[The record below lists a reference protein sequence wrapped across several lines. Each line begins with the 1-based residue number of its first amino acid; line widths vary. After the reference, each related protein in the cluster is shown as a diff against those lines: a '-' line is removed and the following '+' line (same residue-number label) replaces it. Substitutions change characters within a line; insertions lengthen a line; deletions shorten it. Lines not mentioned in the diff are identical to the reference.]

1 MVYTQTMWLVDS
13 LDEVLGTRG
22 RVRVLRSLIAAP
34 ESLPA
39 SGREIARRTGL
50 AHPQASSILNSFVTQ
65 GLVTRHR
72 GPRIH
77 LYDLNR
83 SHVLLPHLEALF
95 EGEAATRP
103 ALEEL
108 LRGRLSAGPVLLA
121 ALFGSAALDGMG
133 SESDLDLAV
142 VARRGSENEVGS
154 FLEDLA
160 DEVRT
165 RFGIRLSPLV
175 SFTESGGWPKR
186 PPIWRRIEAEGIPLD
201 LSREA
206 G

>member
-1 MVYTQTMWLVDS
+1 MRLVDA

-22 RVRVLRSLIAAP
+22 RVRVLRALIAAP

-50 AHPQASSILNSFVTQ
+50 AHPQASSILGSFVAQ

-95 EGEAATRP
+95 EGEAGVRP
-103 ALEEL
+103 ALDAL
-108 LRGRLSAGPVLLA
+108 LRERLSAGPILKA
-121 ALFGSAALDGMG
+121 AVFGSAVVDGMDV
-133 SESDLDLAV
+133 ESDLDLAI
-142 VARRGSENEVGS
+142 VARPGSESEVAG
-154 FLEDLA
+154 LLDGMAE
-160 DEVRT
+160 EVRA

-175 SFTESGGWPKR
+175 SFGEKDAWPKR
-186 PPIWRRIEAEGIPLD
+186 PPIWRRIEAEGLPLS